1 MGDAIEFGAL
11 EIVTD
16 TGEAIT
22 MRLPETRVLEDF
34 KPCLYD
40 MGFDSILE
48 FVVIESSMNQGA
60 RLAICDETGL
70 VSATPYI
77 DRSNRWLAP
86 LGLGDLDGDSNIEL
100 V

>member
-22 MRLPETRVLEDF
+22 MRLPETRVFENL

-40 MGFDSILE
+40 MGFDSIVE

-60 RLAICDETGL
+60 RLAIYDR
-70 VSATPYI
+70 
-77 DRSNRWLAP
+77 DRSRLCDA
-86 LGLGDLDGDSNIEL
+86 LY
-100 V
+100 